1 MYKYSL
7 DRTSKKFICPK
18 CNKKTFVRYF
28 DNENN
33 HYLEHIY
40 GRCDRESNC
49 RFHNIPNKN
58 EPISS
63 PVFIQKKTYS
73 NINSNEISV
82 LGRNYKNNNFIQY
95 LKKIFNAL
103 EIKNAI
109 LKYCIGTSEYWK
121 GATVFWQINN
131 FEKVNTGKVML
142 FDIQNGKR
150 VKKPFSHIN
159 WMHKVLKLH
168 NFELQQCLFGLHLIN
183 EHKTKTIGLVE
194 SEKTAVIMSVFL
206 PSYIWLAT
214 GSKTNFKYELLKP
227 IKEFNVLAFPDKS
240 EFEDWNKKTIE
251 LNKLGFKIKCSEI
264 IEKLDV
270 ENGYD
275 LADYYIDNN
284 KVSYDKTT
292 TFTKYENI
300 ISRIAQKN
308 PQILNLVKTFD
319 LVDESH
325 NNIRLSKIINDV
337 L

>member
-7 DRTSKKFICPK
+7 DSTSKKFVCPK

-33 HYLEHIY
+33 QYLESVY

-49 RFHNIPNKN
+49 RFHNAPYKN
-58 EPISS
+58 EIITSL
-63 PVFIQKKTYS
+63 VFIPKKPYS
-73 NINSNEISV
+73 VINSNEISIS
-82 LGRNYKNNNFIQY
+82 GRNFKNNNFIQY
-95 LKKIFNAL
+95 LKKIFSEH
-103 EIKNAI
+103 EIKNVI
-109 LKYCIGTSEYWK
+109 LKYCIGTSNYWN
-121 GATVFWQINN
+121 GATIFWQINN

-142 FDIQNGKR
+142 FDIENGKR
-150 VKKPFSHIN
+150 VKKPYSHIN
-159 WMHKVLKLH
+159 WMHKVLKLQT
-168 NFELQQCLFGLHLIN
+168 FEIQQCLFGLHLIN
-183 EHKTKTIGLVE
+183 EHNTKIIGLVE
-194 SEKTAVIMSVFL
+194 SEKTAVIMSMFL
-206 PSYIWLAT
+206 PNYIWLAT

-227 IKEFNVLAFPDKS
+227 IKEYQVLAFPDKS
-240 EFEDWNKKTIE
+240 EYEDWNKRTIE
-251 LNKLGFKIKCSEI
+251 LNQLGFKINCSKI
-264 IEKLDV
+264 IEKLNV

-284 KVSYDKTT
+284 KASDDKTT

-300 ISRIAQKN
+300 ISQIALYN

-325 NNIRLSKIINDV
+325 NNISLSKINIDI